1 LILLSV
7 QLVRDGFILHKENF
21 FIDCAQALQPL
32 YELVE
37 KANHQKSTL
46 YPTTGINPTKSF

>member
-7 QLVRDGFILHKENF
+7 QLVRDGFILHKENL